1 MDNKTIEER
10 LETIKTKYMKFMK
23 LHSFPQYDIIIQNI
37 TLDSNEAQQYMK
49 AAGAQYDFKTQ
60 RHSLIINPLIDFNE
74 YIVFHEFTHILDTE
88 QYANNDRVRY
98 VYLSGYTEY
107 HASQI
112 ELLNLLGAK
121 KVNKKVRFKMNQII
135 NTIAGNITVQEYI
148 EDKHNQAIELFNDGS
163 FLVNDEYM
171 IASLGVLFNY
181 WGLRS
186 ICEMYAK
193 DYKENKNND
202 AFLKRIPPLLFNPL
216 DSLMHGFMND
226 KQIVVTMMQY
236 KSIIGI
242 LLSIVNEITPD
253 PRSFSVSCAVLPRLV
268 PVRCRGTARSSA
280 SSLTAFRSR
289 WRSEYKAVSSA
300 SARLQDH
307 Q

>member
-1 MDNKTIEER
+1 MDKNTIEEK
-10 LETIKTKYMKFMK
+10 LENTKIKFMKFMK
-23 LHSFPQYDIIIQNI
+23 LNSFPHFDIIIQNI

-49 AAGAQYDFKTQ
+49 AAGALYDFKTQ

-121 KVNKKVRFKMNQII
+121 KVNKRVRFKMNQII

-202 AFLKRIPPLLFNPL
+202 AFLKRIPPLYFISL
-216 DSLMHGFMND
+216 DSSMHGFMND
-226 KQIVVTMMQY
+226 KQINIIMKQY
-236 KSIIGI
+236 EPIIRI
-242 LLSIVNEITPD
+242 LLSN
-253 PRSFSVSCAVLPRLV
+253 C
-268 PVRCRGTARSSA
+268 
-280 SSLTAFRSR
+280 
-289 WRSEYKAVSSA
+289 K
-300 SARLQDH
+300 
-307 Q
+307 

>member
-37 TLDSNEAQQYMK
+37 CLDANESKQYMK
-49 AAGAQYDFKTQ
+49 AACAKYDFETQ
-60 RHSLIINPLIDFNE
+60 RHSLIVNPLIDLNE
-74 YIVFHEFTHILDTE
+74 YIVFHEFTHILDSE
-88 QYANNDRVRY
+88 QYANNDRIRY

-121 KVNKKVRFKMNQII
+121 KVNKRVRFKMNQII
-135 NTIAGNITVQEYI
+135 NTLAGNITVQEYV
-148 EDKHNQAIELFNDGS
+148 ENKHNQAIELLNNES
-163 FLVNDEYM
+163 FLVNDEYT

-193 DYKENKNND
+193 DYNESNNND
-202 AFLKRIPPLLFNPL
+202 AFIKHIPPLLFNPL
-216 DSLMHGFMND
+216 DSLMHGLMND
-226 KQIVVTMMQY
+226 KAINMSMKQY
-236 KSIIGI
+236 ETTIRV
-242 LLSIVNEITPD
+242 LLSN
-253 PRSFSVSCAVLPRLV
+253 C
-268 PVRCRGTARSSA
+268 
-280 SSLTAFRSR
+280 
-289 WRSEYKAVSSA
+289 K
-300 SARLQDH
+300 
-307 Q
+307 

>member
-10 LETIKTKYMKFMK
+10 LEAIKTKYMKFMK

-37 TLDSNEAQQYMK
+37 CLDANKSKQYAK
-49 AAGAQYDFKTQ
+49 AACTKYDFETQ
-60 RHSLIINPLIDFNE
+60 RHSLIVNPLIDLNE
-74 YIVFHEFTHILDTE
+74 YIVFHELTHILDTE
-88 QYANNDRVRY
+88 QYAKDDRIRY

-121 KVNKKVRFKMNQII
+121 KVNKRVRFKMNQII
-135 NTIAGNITVQEYI
+135 NTLAGNITVQEYV
-148 EDKHNQAIELFNDGS
+148 EDKHNQAIELLNNES
-163 FLVNDEYM
+163 FFINDEYM

-193 DYKENKNND
+193 DYNESTNND
-202 AFLKRIPPLLFNPL
+202 AFIKHIPPLLFNSL

-236 KSIIGI
+236 KPIIGI
-242 LLSIVNEITPD
+242 VLSN
-253 PRSFSVSCAVLPRLV
+253 C
-268 PVRCRGTARSSA
+268 
-280 SSLTAFRSR
+280 
-289 WRSEYKAVSSA
+289 K
-300 SARLQDH
+300 
-307 Q
+307 